1 MDWLKL
7 GFRRW
12 ADFGGRSGRAE
23 YAALETLFIA
33 NFVLVFVASDAKSGL
48 GILFFAIIALLMIV
62 PIWAVSIRRL
72 HDFGWPGVLFV
83 IGFFIPPAN
92 LLLVL
97 LCFIVPGNE
106 GENSYGDVAGVPSDY
121 LGKI

>member
-23 YAALETLFIA
+23 YAALELLFIA
-33 NFVLVFVASDAKSGL
+33 NMLLMFVAADAKSIGTF
-48 GILFFAIIALLMIV
+48 FFAIIELIMII

-92 LLLVL
+92 LLLML